1 MKLIEFHC
9 DSAEYEQALAMRQAI
24 LRQPLGLDLFAED
37 LSQETHYSHFGLK
50 DGDQLVAY
58 VMSVPA
64 SPDTVTIRQ
73 MCVLSE
79 YRGQGLGRE
88 LMLGI
93 ERQLLSVGIL
103 EIELAA
109 RVPVVPFYEKLG
121 YEKSGA
127 EFLSVTIPHQWMR
140 KRLT

>member
-1 MKLIEFHC
+1 MKLIEFDC
-9 DSAEYEQALAMRQAI
+9 DSADYEQALAMRQAI
-24 LRQPLGLDLFAED
+24 LRQPLGLDLFSED
-37 LSQETHYSHFGLK
+37 LSQETHYRHFGLK

-64 SPDTVTIRQ
+64 SPATVTIRQ
-73 MCVLSE
+73 MCVLPE
-79 YRGQGLGRE
+79 YRGQRLGYE
-88 LMLGI
+88 LLTEVQQRLKQSGI
-93 ERQLLSVGIL
+93 T

-121 YEKSGA
+121 YEKSGK